1 MVRCHAQTLLLSI
14 VICVLLPT
22 IAFNFHMMSVSR
34 GAPGPRGTAAAT
46 AATKAM
52 GGIDAARRLPA
63 TRSYSSCDCAWAE
76 AAACGKGVPLDKR
89 GMCWAPCCEAEGG
102 VQGYMVLP
110 ERLLAASSASTA
122 SAAFTASAA
131 SPVSAASVAGPTV
144 ATAAS
149 VAVATAVTTT
159 PVTASAVVATA
170 VSTNAASTPRPT
182 VQEGTMI
189 GGAHGGTSGDTSGG
203 TSGRAR
209 TGAART
215 PTHPVRGGR
224 GSFVAALRRT
234 AAASR
239 GKNGKKGQTGTNNPS
254 SYTRPVVLDPCDC
267 AWAKPSSC
275 LPSTAQRYRGA
286 CWDLCCKAA
295 VDNACL
301 AKDAADFPYQLQSGL
316 RLKVTNR
323 YHMRRMYLF
332 LRNMKTLFKEH
343 GITWT
348 IWSGT
353 MLGAVRHK
361 GFIPLDDD
369 IDVMIPR
376 EDLKK
381 LKSAAFRKALKS
393 APYYHIWDENASMN
407 PVEKHTGK
415 PEYTKVSLRYGGA
428 QTGADAAKQ
437 RAGARA
443 GGGANGEDGGNGTG
457 KNAVCLQEQAG
468 CECSWVKFQYCLKDD
483 GSACNK
489 ECCCRIGVDV
499 TDTAKLYPF
508 VDIYTQN
515 SRRHMVQ
522 LGWLPVVENGCEIHG
537 LKVPC
542 AADAERIMASKV
554 DPGDGFYGTSFMSHV
569 HCADHSGNAVR
580 KGNDVAITDF
590 SAVPIFSTEPV
601 VGGFHFGQA
610 DNPFA
615 PSTKGDAP
623 R

>member
-1 MVRCHAQTLLLSI
+1 MVSFTLMLGMVRCHAQTLLLSM
-14 VICVLLPT
+14 VVCVLLPT
-22 IAFNFHMMSVSR
+22 LAFNFHMLSVSR
-34 GAPGPRGTAAAT
+34 RAPGPPGAAA
-46 AATKAM
+46 AAIATTEM
-52 GGIDAARRLPA
+52 GGLDAARRLPA
-63 TRSYSSCDCAWAE
+63 TRSYSSCDCAWAK

-89 GMCWAPCCEAEGG
+89 GRCWAPCCE
-102 VQGYMVLP
+102 
-110 ERLLAASSASTA
+110 RLLAA
-122 SAAFTASAA
+122 ASAA
-131 SPVSAASVAGPTV
+131 STVSAAAVAGPTV
-144 ATAAS
+144 ASTAP
-149 VAVATAVTTT
+149 VAIATAVNKN
-159 PVTASAVVATA
+159 PVMASAVVATA
-170 VSTNAASTPRPT
+170 ASTNAAASTQRPAAAA
-182 VQEGTMI
+182 VQEGTI
-189 GGAHGGTSGDTSGG
+189 GGAHGGASGG

-215 PTHPVRGGR
+215 PTDPVQGGR
-224 GSFVAALRRT
+224 GSFIAALRRT
-234 AAASR
+234 AAVSR
-239 GKNGKKGQTGTNNPS
+239 GKNGKKGQTGTNPS
-254 SYTRPVVLDPCDC
+254 PYTRPVVLDPCDC

-275 LPSTAQRYRGA
+275 LPSIAQRYRGV

-295 VDNACL
+295 VDNVCL

-407 PVEKHTGK
+407 PVEKRTGK

-437 RAGARA
+437 RARARA
-443 GGGANGEDGGNGTG
+443 GVANGEDGGEGTG

-554 DPGDGFYGTSFMSHV
+554 DPGDGFYGATFMSHV
-569 HCADHSGNAVR
+569 HCADYSGIAVR
-580 KGNDVAITDF
+580 TGNDAAVTDF
-590 SAVPIFSTEPV
+590 SAVTIFSTKPV
-601 VGGFHFGQA
+601 VGGF
-610 DNPFA
+610 
-615 PSTKGDAP
+615 
-623 R
+623 